1 MISMLIALLVK
12 LITILG
18 IGALAAMVVYVAILT
33 LKWVFEKIKAFLTK
47 KFGGTVTVM
56 ATQKL
61 VQEIVKEKQR
71 TNDITSLDELE
82 KELQA
87 KGVLDKEG
95 IVMIN
100 SDKDGNVRQED
111 IKFVTA
117 DTLDENL
124 KGRLD
129 NAEDGVLVI
138 GTPRTA

>member
-12 LITILG
+12 LIITLG
-18 IGALAAMVVYVAILT
+18 IGALAAMVIYLAKLT
-33 LKWVFEKIKAFLTK
+33 LGWVYNKAKAFLTEH
-47 KFGGTVTVM
+47 FGGTVTVM
-56 ATQKL
+56 ATKRL

-95 IVMIN
+95 VVMVGA
-100 SDKDGNVRQED
+100 DEDGKIRQED
-111 IKFVTA
+111 FKFVTA

-124 KGRLD
+124 KSKLD
-129 NAEDGVLVI
+129 RAQDGVLVI
-138 GTPRTA
+138 GTPRNA